1 MQQQYSLLSQSVVTS
16 ALNLMLVVSVV
27 GVVVCLIQLG
37 RWFRSRGDGVRPSF
51 GDVVN
56 ATEKR
61 WLRVAATSS
70 DAELAVAMFRIGL
83 ARGAYEPFRDA
94 LHRFE
99 YALKA
104 RKAAQWAARR
114 AVSMAAEVD
123 PTSLATWIDES
134 SVVHIRTPHAL
145 EHTDQVEELARAA
158 ADGARVRIHDTE
170 RPPAAPLE
178 IGDVVQLRRPS

>member
-27 GVVVCLIQLG
+27 GVVVCLIQL
-37 RWFRSRGDGVRPSF
+37 
-51 GDVVN
+51 
-56 ATEKR
+56 
-61 WLRVAATSS
+61 
-70 DAELAVAMFRIGL
+70 ELAVAMFRIGL

-145 EHTDQVEELARAA
+145 EHTDQVEKLARAA